1 MPQLR
6 GNGACGFPYG
16 LGIGMDAVA
25 ADARDRPGNAD
36 SGGNVSALVQ
46 NRGGHA
52 TRAHVCLLIV
62 DGVALLH
69 GESELLP
76 QTRKVR
82 NGAWSGTFKGQQG
95 QYFLT
100 LFRRKKSEQRFAERR
115 AVDRPRSEE
124 RRVGKE
130 CED

>member
-1 MPQLR
+1 MPQPP
-6 GNGACGFPYG
+6 GKGAGGFPFG
-16 LGIGMDAVA
+16 LGIGIDGVA
-25 ADARDRPGNAD
+25 ADSRDRPGNGD
-36 SGGNVSALVQ
+36 NGGNVSALVQ

-52 TRAHVCLLIV
+52 ARAHVCLLIV

-100 LFRRKKSEQRFAERR
+100 LFRRKKSEQ
-115 AVDRPRSEE
+115 DRKS
-124 RRVGKE
+124 VV
-130 CED
+130 